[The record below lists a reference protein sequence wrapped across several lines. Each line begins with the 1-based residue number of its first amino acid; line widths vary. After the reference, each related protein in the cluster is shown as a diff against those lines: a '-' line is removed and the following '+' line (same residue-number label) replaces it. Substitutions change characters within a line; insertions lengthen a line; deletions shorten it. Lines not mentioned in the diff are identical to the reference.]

1 MQCLLNLNVVT
12 YIEKLISTSFK
23 IVKFTIYCT
32 LRCPHFDWAVG
43 GGLVW
48 QVRSGFKRLAHRIG
62 KSDSSCGV

>member
-1 MQCLLNLNVVT
+1 MQCLLNQNVVT
-12 YIEKLISTSFK
+12 SIEKLSTSFK

>member
-1 MQCLLNLNVVT
+1 MQCLLNQNVVT
-12 YIEKLISTSFK
+12 SIEKLSTSFK
-23 IVKFTIYCT
+23 IVKFTIYYCT

>member
-1 MQCLLNLNVVT
+1 MSLEFECRDL
-12 YIEKLISTSFK
+12 YSREADTSFK

-32 LRCPHFDWAVG
+32 LRCPHFDWAVS

-48 QVRSGFKRLAHRIG
+48 QVRSGFERLAHRIG